1 MQNSKN
7 TWLSVLKKLLPKKR
21 MKQQKYTATDIFA
34 KVLYVLA
41 WFVLLLLAV
50 SMLLMPVWMLLN
62 AFKDPIED
70 MYNTNIFALP
80 QTLRWKNF
88 KAVFTFFEY
97 FDFDIVNM
105 LIVSVLMSTVKP
117 FLSIFFTTCWAYI
130 IAKYNFF
137 GAKFWYSFGIILM
150 ILPVVGT
157 GAAAMRINVKLGI
170 YDNLFMNIIT
180 GPSGGFSGMNF
191 LIMYAAFKALPWDY
205 AESVSI
211 EGGGFY
217 TIFFKIYLP
226 MVLPNI
232 MVLMVLAFMSAWNE
246 WQGYMI
252 WLPSYPN
259 IAYGMYLFNQKA
271 NALSYGTKEVLAGFT
286 IAAIPTVIIYLST
299 QKIIT
304 SKFVVGGLKG

>member
-1 MQNSKN
+1 MQMIQNS
-7 TWLSVLKKLLPKKR
+7 LRFLKALLPKKR
-21 MKQQKYTATDIFA
+21 MKQKHYSAADIVA
-34 KVLYVLA
+34 KVFYFISWIVLFVLA
-41 WFVLLLLAV
+41 I
-50 SMLLMPVWMLLN
+50 SMLMMPLWMILN

-70 MYNTNIFALP
+70 LYNTNIFAFP
-80 QTLRWKNF
+80 ETFRWENF
-88 KAVFTFFEY
+88 TAVFKFFEF
-97 FDFDIVNM
+97 FDFNIM
-105 LIVSVLMSTVKP
+105 KMIGVSVLMSTVKP
-117 FLSIFFTTCWAYI
+117 FLIIYFTTCWAYI
-130 IAKYNFF
+130 IAKYKFI
-137 GAKFWYSFGIILM
+137 GAKFWYTFGIILM
-150 ILPVVGT
+150 VLPVVGT

-217 TIFFKIYLP
+217 TIFFKIYFV
-226 MVLPNI
+226 MVIPNF
-232 MVLMVLAFMSAWNE
+232 MVLMVLSFMTAWNE

-271 NALSYGTKEVLAGFT
+271 NSLSYGTKEVLAGFT
-286 IAAIPTVIIYLST
+286 IAAIPTVLLYLGT
-299 QKIIT
+299 QKVIT
-304 SKFVVGGLKG
+304 SKFIVGGLKG